1 MNLSHLSVLEQK
13 HKNTKSKELAHSRP
27 ISILTSY
34 PAMLSWMETSTGRFV
49 TPAADWTNDI
59 KRSGNQMMLMRAKM
73 MTPPKP
79 YFTTFFFFCPGG
91 WGYFWK
97 NYGNI
102 SVVLTNSYKS
112 IFSVV
117 GRIHLHYDF
126 IYLKS
131 QQTFHII
138 SI

>member
-1 MNLSHLSVLEQK
+1 MNISHLSVLEQK
-13 HKNTKSKELAHSRP
+13 HRNTKSKELAHSRP
-27 ISILTSY
+27 LSILTSY
-34 PAMLSWMETSTGRFV
+34 PAMLSWMETSTGRLV

-73 MTPPKP
+73 MTPPIP

-102 SVVLTNSYKS
+102 SVVLTNSCQYSVYWVES
-112 IFSVV
+112 I
-117 GRIHLHYDF
+117 
-126 IYLKS
+126 
-131 QQTFHII
+131 HII
-138 SI
+138 ISFI